1 MSPLIENDL
10 PAIVVNDLGRQVI
23 QALMTALSAVVS
35 DEHTDMRLKLTWQ
48 IVVFQQYLIFHRS
61 MPALDFAL
69 SHPVI
74 RMAPGVTH
82 FVLVQPV
89 SDSRKLL
96 GLMCTGVQASQFYR
110 QCVIA
115 LTSANPMF
123 RSDCCTS

>member
-1 MSPLIENDL
+1 
-10 PAIVVNDLGRQVI
+10 
-23 QALMTALSAVVS
+23 MT
-35 DEHTDMRLKLTWQ
+35 
-48 IVVFQQYLIFHRS
+48 
-61 MPALDFAL
+61 ALDFAL
-69 SHPVI
+69 SHRVI

-96 GLMCTGVQASQFYR
+96 GLMCTGDQASQFYR

-115 LTSANPMF
+115 LTSAKRMF